1 MKKMKKLFAILMTM
15 AMVMGLS
22 ITGFAKKPGLDNV
35 YGTKDDRGT
44 ITVSGLTQEDGITV
58 TAYPIIEAT
67 YDDINGNFTGYDS
80 LYTGVIPEEEI
91 EADNLST
98 SITQDD
104 LNAIYKVISGTNPA
118 TEGYTMTSEN
128 GTIYTAE
135 VPVGAYL
142 VIISGAETTV
152 YNPVI
157 VSVDYER
164 TSQGGNDLGEGNV
177 NISVDEEHSYAW
189 VKASTVPEVDK
200 TVSSDIKNEDT
211 DKGNSADIGDSVT
224 YDVTVN
230 PIPYYGGDNPTLN
243 IVDTLSEGLTYN
255 ENSLSVK
262 VYNGE
267 TDETGTLLENTTEK
281 TYYTPNYANGN
292 LTVNF
297 VVDGKY
303 TLNDY
308 ATQKLVIT
316 YSATVNE
323 NAAINEG
330 GNTNDVTLNYTTDSK
345 ITTGQDKDEDKTY
358 TYTFDINGSVSGNN
372 KVITKTGEGEDVDAL
387 KGAEFTLYT
396 DGNCT
401 QVYKNDKFKNGCVV
415 ESDET
420 GQLEIVGLA
429 EGTYYLKETK
439 APADYSVNTHV
450 FEIKI
455 VAEYNLDGTLKLWT
469 ITIDG
474 EKTSTFTVTNE
485 GVSDNVQE
493 TEIKNTTITALP
505 STGGMGTT
513 LFTIAGCVIMI
524 SAAGL
529 FFATRKKAN

>member
-1 MKKMKKLFAILMTM
+1 MTL

-22 ITGFAKKPGLDNV
+22 ITGFAKNS
-35 YGTKDDRGT
+35 GTDGIFGTIDDKGT
-44 ITVSGLTQEDGITV
+44 ITISGVTAEEGITV

-67 YDDINGNFTGYDS
+67 YDEKNGNFTGYQS
-80 LYTGVIPEEEI
+80 LYEEVISESDI
-91 EADNLST
+91 KADNLSET
-98 SITQDD
+98 ITQDD
-104 LNAIYKVISGTNPA
+104 LNAIYKVITGTVPA
-118 TEGYTMTSEN
+118 TEGYPMTSDDR
-128 GTIYTAE
+128 TTYKAE

-164 TSQGGNDLGEGNV
+164 TDQGGNDLGEGKV

-200 TVSSDIKNEDT
+200 TVSSDIENEDT

-224 YDVTVN
+224 YEVTVN

-243 IVDTLSEGLTYN
+243 IVDTLSTGLTYN
-255 ENSLSVK
+255 EGSLSVK

-267 TDETGTLLENTTEK
+267 EDKTGKLLENTQSK
-281 TYYTPNYANGN
+281 TYYTPNYNNGK
-292 LTVNF
+292 LTVDF
-297 VVDGKY
+297 VVDGNY

-323 NAAINEG
+323 NAVINEG

-345 ITTGQDKDEDKTY
+345 ITTGQDTDKDKTY
-358 TYTFDINGSVSGNN
+358 TYTFDINGSVTGND
-372 KVITKTGEGEDVDAL
+372 KVITKTGEGDDVDAL
-387 KGAEFTLYT
+387 EGAEFTLYT
-396 DGNCT
+396 DSECK
-401 QVYKNDKFKNGCVV
+401 QVYKNDKFEDGCVV
-415 ESDET
+415 TSDSN
-420 GQLEIVGLA
+420 GQLAIEGLA

-450 FEIKI
+450 YTIEID
-455 VAEYNLDGTLKLWT
+455 AEYNLDGTLKLWK

-474 EKTSTFTVTNE
+474 EATSTFTVTNDSVIDDVE
-485 GVSDNVQE
+485 E
-493 TEIKNTTITALP
+493 TEIKNTTITELP